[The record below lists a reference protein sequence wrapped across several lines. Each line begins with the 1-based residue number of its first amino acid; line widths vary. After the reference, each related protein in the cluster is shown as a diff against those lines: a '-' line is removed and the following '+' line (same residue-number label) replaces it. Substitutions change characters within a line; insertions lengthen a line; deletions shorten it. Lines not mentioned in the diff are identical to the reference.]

1 MKGAA
6 ILYARPRPSKRA
18 PGGRVAAACSD
29 REMDHVAFTVKG
41 TYGETLARLDEH
53 GIEVET
59 RPGDSRCIYVDD
71 PDGHHTQILAAGG

>member
-1 MKGAA
+1 
-6 ILYARPRPSKRA
+6 
-18 PGGRVAAACSD
+18 
-29 REMDHVAFTVKG
+29 MDHVAFTVKG

-71 PDGHHTQILAAGG
+71 PDGHRIQILAAGD